1 MVEATVLVR
10 KLRRL
15 QRASYVEDVIVV
27 GAYSRAKW
35 FGLAGRRYSGP
46 EPRNVPTP
54 SRVPIG
60 TLIPL
65 ARGTLGD
72 RSVRESTFGEKL
84 ARKLESKAS
93 QRHERRPW
101 FPEHRSVPQVDL
113 LSAGYPRTVEATM
126 RKTVFALLISAMP
139 FSAIA
144 QTTNLGSQDRQSVTP
159 TSPNSGA
166 GMPGHPGN
174 KSGPAAKRSG
184 TTGSD
189 VNSGTSTQDTSKI
202 PGKPGGKSGPA
213 VRSPST
219 K

>member
-1 MVEATVLVR
+1 
-10 KLRRL
+10 
-15 QRASYVEDVIVV
+15 
-27 GAYSRAKW
+27 
-35 FGLAGRRYSGP
+35 
-46 EPRNVPTP
+46 
-54 SRVPIG
+54 
-60 TLIPL
+60 
-65 ARGTLGD
+65 
-72 RSVRESTFGEKL
+72 
-84 ARKLESKAS
+84 
-93 QRHERRPW
+93 
-101 FPEHRSVPQVDL
+101 
-113 LSAGYPRTVEATM
+113 M